1 MKRKI
6 RTQFCRLRPP
16 KILLTL
22 KLGLLL
28 TTVSAYGGGFSGE
41 TDINVRLT
49 VGGETSAP
57 IVTIGNNVGLHPNS
71 PNGTVVFTVKT
82 SSEGTRQGVKIDS
95 VTPPAGSGPK
105 TYWSLQL
112 TAPGAMV
119 DDDGYTYSE
128 PGPTTYSAS
137 LQTTGPIEPGD
148 YTVKIETLWIY

>member
-1 MKRKI
+1 M
-6 RTQFCRLRPP
+6 
-16 KILLTL
+16 
-22 KLGLLL
+22 
-28 TTVSAYGGGFSGE
+28 
-41 TDINVRLT
+41 
-49 VGGETSAP
+49 
-57 IVTIGNNVGLHPNS
+57 
-71 PNGTVVFTVKT
+71 
-82 SSEGTRQGVKIDS
+82 
-95 VTPPAGSGPK
+95 TPPAGSGPK